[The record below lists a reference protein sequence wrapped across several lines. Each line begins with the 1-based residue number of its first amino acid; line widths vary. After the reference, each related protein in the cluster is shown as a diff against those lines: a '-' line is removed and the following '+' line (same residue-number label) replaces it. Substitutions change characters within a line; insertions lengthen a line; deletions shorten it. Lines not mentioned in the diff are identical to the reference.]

1 MRKFYSWA
9 VLIACLLSIAGFSG
23 CSRIK
28 SGLSKR
34 CLSKADRILS
44 TTDSPGELTRAF
56 GLIEKSL
63 EYDPDSAASLE
74 FLDETAQAKHREGF
88 TRALEL
94 ETKILKKYLLSR
106 PRKWD
111 AYTMLINVASF
122 RGNVRLLRETA
133 KTLERGQSHFSS
145 KNWDSPQYPANLTL
159 GFAYCELL
167 PWIASQGHISSARD
181 AEVLLEK
188 ADEFLSVTQKL
199 KSVASEITKAR
210 FNDPNL
216 EKTVSARLL
225 SSYEV
230 ALQDADRRSPEIAR
244 MRRVMAKIKSEP
256 SMKKALESTVD
267 GNRYLAQKDYSR
279 ARACY
284 LSALVESPGFVDARH
299 QLVNI
304 DFQEGAVEATDGN
317 MQVAKQLLNKAYSGS
332 IEVLRHLKKHGNYM
346 PFQPVNKVLA
356 QAYSMRAAILSAL
369 HTLGESGR
377 GEPADMEREFKASLD
392 EAIRL
397 NPESKL
403 ARDLLER
410 YVKYGF

>member
-1 MRKFYSWA
+1 MAA
-9 VLIACLLSIAGFSG
+9 VLVACLTGIAGFSG

-34 CLSKADRILS
+34 YLSKADRILS
-44 TTDSPGELTRAF
+44 ATDSPGELTRAF

-63 EYDPDSAASLE
+63 EYDPDSGAPLE
-74 FLDETAQAKHREGF
+74 FLDKTAQAKHREGF
-88 TRALEL
+88 ARALEL
-94 ETKILKKYLLSR
+94 ETEILKKYLLSH

-111 AYTMLINVASF
+111 AYTMLIDVASF
-122 RGNVRLLRETA
+122 QGNVRLLRETA
-133 KTLERGQSHFSS
+133 KTLENIGTL
-145 KNWDSPQYPANLTL
+145 SPPPKGGGRAGGLYPANLAL

-167 PWIASQGHISSARD
+167 PWIASQGHISSAQD

-188 ADEFLSVTQKL
+188 ADEFLSVTEKL
-199 KSVASEITKAR
+199 KSVASEITKAQ
-210 FNDPNL
+210 FNDPGL
-216 EKTVSARLL
+216 RKTVSTRLL
-225 SSYEV
+225 SFYEV
-230 ALQDADRRSPEIAR
+230 ALKDADKRSPEIAR
-244 MRRVMAKIKSEP
+244 MRRVMAKIKSDP

-267 GNRYLAQKDYSR
+267 GNRHLAQKDYSR

-304 DFQEGAVEATDGN
+304 DFQEGAVEATEGN
-317 MQVAKQLLNKAYSGS
+317 MPVAKQLLNKARSGS
-332 IEVLRHLKKHGNYM
+332 LEVLQHLKKHGNCM
-346 PFQPVNKVLA
+346 PFQTVNKVLA

-369 HTLGESGR
+369 HTLSLPSGSR
-377 GEPADMEREFKASLD
+377 EPADMERDFKASLD

-410 YVKYGF
+410 YAKYGF

>member
-1 MRKFYSWA
+1 MRKFYSWV
-9 VLIACLLSIAGFSG
+9 VLIICLLSIAGFSG
-23 CSRIK
+23 CSKIK

-34 CLSKADRILS
+34 CLSKAGRILS

-63 EYDPDSAASLE
+63 EYDPDSVAALE
-74 FLDETAQAKHREGF
+74 FLDETAQAKHRKGF
-88 TRALEL
+88 ARALEL
-94 ETKILKKYLLSR
+94 ETKILKKYLLSH

-122 RGNVRLLRETA
+122 QGNVRLLRETA
-133 KTLERGQSHFSS
+133 KSLENVPVFS
-145 KNWDSPQYPANLTL
+145 YPANLAL

-188 ADEFLSVTQKL
+188 ADEFLSVTEKL
-199 KSVASEITKAR
+199 KSVASEITKAQL
-210 FNDPNL
+210 NDPGL
-216 EKTVSARLL
+216 KKTVSTRLL

-230 ALQDADRRSPEIAR
+230 ALQDADKRSPEIAR
-244 MRRVMAKIKSEP
+244 MRRVMAKIKSDP
-256 SMKKALESTVD
+256 SMKKALRSTVD
-267 GNRYLAQKDYSR
+267 GNRHLAQKDYSR

-332 IEVLRHLKKHGNYM
+332 IEVLRHLKKYENCM
-346 PFQPVNKVLA
+346 PFQTVNKVLA

-369 HTLGESGR
+369 HTLGESGHM
-377 GEPADMEREFKASLD
+377 EPADMEREFKASLE

-410 YVKYGF
+410 YAKYGF